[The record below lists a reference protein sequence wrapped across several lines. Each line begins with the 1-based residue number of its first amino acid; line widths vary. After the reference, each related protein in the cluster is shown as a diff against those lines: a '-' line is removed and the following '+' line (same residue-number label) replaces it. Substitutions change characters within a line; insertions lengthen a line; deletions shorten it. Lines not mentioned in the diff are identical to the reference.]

1 MKSYSQQ
8 IFAIIVVLGV
18 VVVITLVM
26 LPKPVPVELATIQR
40 GPLVVTVTDDGRTRI
55 RERYVV
61 SAPLSGRLVRIR
73 HKPGDEVI
81 AHETQLTM
89 IEPTDP
95 ALLDPR
101 SIVEAEAR
109 VKTASARVKK
119 TKPLL
124 DSAQVA
130 LDHTE
135 TEMGRLAQLVES
147 DAATDQDLEDRRF
160 AYQQA
165 INEYKAARFEVE
177 IAGFELDVAKAALTR
192 GTDDAQANGWSFP
205 VTSPISGR
213 VLRVF
218 QESATILNAGERIL
232 EIGDP
237 ADLEVEVDILSTDA
251 VRIRPGSRVMLE
263 QWGGSSSLPARV
275 RLIEPSAFTKVSALG
290 IEEQRVNVII
300 DFDLQEYLPPLQDG
314 YRVEAS
320 IVEWES
326 DDVLTVPA
334 GALFREGTEW
344 AVFVA
349 EKNRAKLTLI
359 ELGHRND
366 DEAEVLDGLK
376 QGEQVILYPGDRI
389 EDGVKIEQ

>member
-344 AVFVA
+344 AVFVV